1 MEELERNQLLKAV
14 LMVESMVFIAAI
26 AFIFLFGI
34 DVLSLLTVT
43 LKDLIV
49 VMFATMIL
57 IASNFIVVYVLPNY
71 IPFFK
76 PLRKAYDE
84 VCGLVINADWFVIV
98 VVALFSGI
106 AEEFLFRGAI
116 QQQFGIVVASLVFG
130 FCHIA
135 NKITIFYGLYAIVI
149 GFFMGELLIYTGS
162 LIVPILVHIINN
174 AIAMPIMQRN
184 YKKINSVNPI

>member
-14 LMVESMVFIAAI
+14 LIVESIVFIVAI

-34 DVLSLLTVT
+34 DVLSLFTVT

-49 VMFATMIL
+49 VMLATIIL
-57 IASNFIVVYVLPNY
+57 IASNFFVVYVLPKY

-76 PLRKAYDE
+76 PIRKAYDE
-84 VCGLVINADWFVIV
+84 VCGLVINADWFIIIV
-98 VVALFSGI
+98 VAVFSGI

-135 NKITIFYGLYAIVI
+135 NKITIAYGLYAIVI
-149 GFFMGELLIYTGS
+149 GFFMGALLIYTGS
-162 LIVPILVHIINN
+162 LIVPMLVHIINN
-174 AIAMPIMQRN
+174 AVSIPFMQWNYRRISRFDPI
-184 YKKINSVNPI
+184 